1 MSFNL
6 ATILRES
13 ARRVPDHPALVAG
26 EEQVPYHELDRRS
39 DAVASAL
46 GAAGLRPG
54 DVVGLQLP
62 NLPEFVVSLYGIL
75 KAGGVVLPMNPL
87 NRAAEIHYMLA
98 DSAARFLVTTDSCA
112 PEALEAVAQA
122 GAECAYVV
130 GAEVEHPDARPFAA
144 LLERPIAEPEPFVQ
158 RDPGDTAILLYTSGT
173 TGRPKGVQLTHFQ
186 LYMNA
191 AAHDDAFE
199 MTDRSVV
206 LAVMPLF
213 HALGLSG
220 ILNATIRQ
228 GGTAVLLPKFD
239 ARRALE
245 AIAAH
250 GVTILHGVPTMYHSL
265 LDFPDLD
272 SFDTGTLSKCGS
284 AGAAIAAETIDAFE
298 SRFGVQILEMY
309 GLTESG
315 PLASY
320 NRPDDRKPYSIGKP
334 IPGVEIEVWDES
346 HHRLPRG
353 AQYVGEM
360 VIRGHN
366 TMSGYLNNPEAT
378 DEAFTNGWLHTG
390 DLAYRDEDGF
400 LFFVDRKKE
409 LIIRGG
415 YNVYPREVEEVLYQ
429 HPAVYEVAVVGVPDP
444 RLGEEI
450 AAFVTVKPGA
460 SVEPAELIEFVK
472 ERVAAYK
479 YPRQLEI
486 IEEMPKS
493 ATNKILK
500 KILVQR

>member
-1 MSFNL
+1 
-6 ATILRES
+6 
-13 ARRVPDHPALVAG
+13 
-26 EEQVPYHELDRRS
+26 
-39 DAVASAL
+39 
-46 GAAGLRPG
+46 
-54 DVVGLQLP
+54 
-62 NLPEFVVSLYGIL
+62 
-75 KAGGVVLPMNPL
+75 
-87 NRAAEIHYMLA
+87 
-98 DSAARFLVTTDSCA
+98 
-112 PEALEAVAQA
+112 
-122 GAECAYVV
+122 
-130 GAEVEHPDARPFAA
+130 
-144 LLERPIAEPEPFVQ
+144 
-158 RDPGDTAILLYTSGT
+158 
-173 TGRPKGVQLTHFQ
+173 
-186 LYMNA
+186 
-191 AAHDDAFE
+191 
-199 MTDRSVV
+199 
-206 LAVMPLF
+206 
-213 HALGLSG
+213 
-220 ILNATIRQ
+220 
-228 GGTAVLLPKFD
+228 
-239 ARRALE
+239 
-245 AIAAH
+245 
-250 GVTILHGVPTMYHSL
+250 
-265 LDFPDLD
+265 
-272 SFDTGTLSKCGS
+272 
-284 AGAAIAAETIDAFE
+284 
-298 SRFGVQILEMY
+298 
-309 GLTESG
+309 
-315 PLASY
+315 
-320 NRPDDRKPYSIGKP
+320 
-334 IPGVEIEVWDES
+334 
-346 HHRLPRG
+346 
-353 AQYVGEM
+353 M